1 MRLVGRLTV
10 GSSIATLLVIGFVTI
25 AGGSPTGAAPPANPG
40 YWLAGADGGVFSF
53 GAAFFGSG
61 SAAGQIAC
69 GFSPQPPST
78 LNSALGCVGIASDP
92 DGQGYWLLNVYRSAT
107 AYGSAALNSSNCT
120 SLNGAT
126 GSWVGMAVL
135 QDGHG
140 FWLVSSNGGVM
151 GCGSISPP
159 IGGTQNLTLR
169 AQIVG
174 MAATPDRGGYWLV
187 AADGGIFSFGDAAY
201 YGSMGGKT
209 LNAPIVG
216 MAASADGKGYWLAAA
231 DGGIFAFGDAP
242 FEGSTGGVHLNA
254 PIVGM
259 AVNPSG
265 PGYWLAGVDGGVF
278 ALGGAPYRGSMAGY
292 PLSGSIVGIA
302 ASP

>member
-1 MRLVGRLTV
+1 MKLVVRLAVGCL
-10 GSSIATLLVIGFVTI
+10 ATLPSLGFV
-25 AGGSPTGAAPPANPG
+25 ANSGGAPSGATPPSAPG

-53 GAAFFGSG
+53 GAPFFGSG

-78 LNSALGCVGIASDP
+78 LNGALGCVEIASDP
-92 DGQGYWLLNVYRSAT
+92 DGQGYWLLNGYRSAT
-107 AYGSAALNSSNCT
+107 PFGGAGLSAPSCT

-126 GSWVGMAVL
+126 GAWSGMAVA
-135 QDGHG
+135 QEGHG

-151 GCGSISPP
+151 GCGSMPVPP
-159 IGGTQNLTLR
+159 GGTQDLTLV
-169 AQIVG
+169 APIVG

-187 AADGGIFSFGDAAY
+187 AADGGIFSFGDAVY
-201 YGSMGGKT
+201 YGSIGAKT

-216 MAASADGKGYWLAAA
+216 MAANTDGKGYWLVAA

-242 FEGSTGGVHLNA
+242 FEGSTGGIHLKA

-259 AVNPSG
+259 AVNPTG
-265 PGYWLAGVDGGVF
+265 PGYWLAGADGGVF
-278 ALGGAPYRGSMAGY
+278 ALGGAPYRGSMAGN
-292 PLSGSIVGIA
+292 PLGGPIVAIA
-302 ASP
+302 ATP